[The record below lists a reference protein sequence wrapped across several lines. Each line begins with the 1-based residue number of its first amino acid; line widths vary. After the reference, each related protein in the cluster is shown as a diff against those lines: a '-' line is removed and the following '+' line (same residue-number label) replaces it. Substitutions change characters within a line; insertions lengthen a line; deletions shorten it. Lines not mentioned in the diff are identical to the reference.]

1 MSVRLLLT
9 DKAWE
14 QIAAILALVK
24 HPAGSPPVL
33 SDRMFS
39 EAVLYVARTGLPWR
53 DMPAEFGRW
62 EAVYHRFRRWESRG
76 VWRQLWDHFQ
86 RGAFKV
92 AQDLFIDSTIVRAH
106 PHAAGAFKK
115 TAAKRPRL
123 WDALGVDVPPQ
134 SMLALETKRPVCR
147 SSSPGA
153 NVMMPRASMPSVRN
167 CPKNRR

>member
-33 SDRMFS
+33 SDRMFI

-62 EAVYHRFRRWESRG
+62 EPSITAS
-76 VWRQLWDHFQ
+76 
-86 RGAFKV
+86 
-92 AQDLFIDSTIVRAH
+92 
-106 PHAAGAFKK
+106 AAGKV
-115 TAAKRPRL
+115 
-123 WDALGVDVPPQ
+123 GV
-134 SMLALETKRPVCR
+134 C
-147 SSSPGA
+147 GA
-153 NVMMPRASMPSVRN
+153 NGGTTDNAERSRWLKTSSLTRRLCAPISMRPGRYKKRRPSGPGFGTLSGWIFHQNPRWLDRRNDRRVVRSHRG
-167 CPKNRR
+167 PTP